1 MCTKTEQNENIW
13 RTKMSKLRR
22 PTGNEA
28 LQKSHRLPPAVQVLN
43 TAAQFLLTASSLTA
57 RGTEE
62 ALIKREVR
70 HAIFILKQAGF

>member
-1 MCTKTEQNENIW
+1 
-13 RTKMSKLRR
+13 MSKLRR

-28 LQKSHRLPPAVQVLN
+28 PQTKSHRLPPAVQELN

-70 HAIFILKQAGF
+70 HAILILKQAGF